1 MIGDVTIYQWFTL
14 GLGALGFLLTWT
26 GMVISVTRAV
36 NKIKEDIEQEQRTKD
51 DQASTTMQTMR
62 DRLSSIELFG
72 RDNYVLKRDFLD
84 ALQKVETTLIRT
96 TDDIKKDIRS
106 LGNQLSSM
114 ISGNR
119 RTED

>member
-51 DQASTTMQTMR
+51 DQASVLTQTLR

-84 ALQKVETTLIRT
+84 ALAKVETTLIRT

-106 LGNQLSSM
+106 LANL
-114 ISGNR
+114 ISNR

>member
-36 NKIKEDIEQEQRTKD
+36 NKIKDDIEKDQQTKEN
-51 DQASTTMQTMR
+51 QASLVLQTLR

>member
-51 DQASTTMQTMR
+51 DQALTTMQTMR